1 MRSANA
7 GDKRETTNAKI
18 LQHTSC
24 PASAGQLF
32 LFSYCRFLRIAYHE
46 ICRKEFLIKTLES
59 IFSRTAQFGLL
70 IYLTGCF
77 GLLIVLG
84 AAVAKWLK
92 LIDVIQYIA
101 FAFGLGLLTLLIGMV
116 GLSLLGIRGIEEF

>member
-1 MRSANA
+1 M
-7 GDKRETTNAKI
+7 
-18 LQHTSC
+18 
-24 PASAGQLF
+24 
-32 LFSYCRFLRIAYHE
+32 
-46 ICRKEFLIKTLES
+46 KTLES

-84 AAVAKWLK
+84 AAVTKWLK

-101 FAFGLGLLTLLIGMV
+101 FAFGLGLLTLLIGVV
-116 GLSLLGIRGIEEF
+116 GLSLLGLRQNRKHKEAKRA

>member
-1 MRSANA
+1 M
-7 GDKRETTNAKI
+7 
-18 LQHTSC
+18 
-24 PASAGQLF
+24 
-32 LFSYCRFLRIAYHE
+32 
-46 ICRKEFLIKTLES
+46 KTLES

-84 AAVAKWLK
+84 AAVVKWLK

-101 FAFGLGLLTLLIGMV
+101 FTFGLGLLTLLIGVV
-116 GLSLLGIRGIEEF
+116 GLSLLGIRQNRKHKEAKRA

>member
-1 MRSANA
+1 M
-7 GDKRETTNAKI
+7 
-18 LQHTSC
+18 
-24 PASAGQLF
+24 
-32 LFSYCRFLRIAYHE
+32 
-46 ICRKEFLIKTLES
+46 KTLES
-59 IFSRTAQFGLL
+59 FFSRTAQFGLL

-77 GLLIVLG
+77 GLLIALG

-116 GLSLLGIRGIEEF
+116 GLSLLGIRGIRMPHGKRGLPKRKPDSTKNMVL

>member
-1 MRSANA
+1 M
-7 GDKRETTNAKI
+7 
-18 LQHTSC
+18 
-24 PASAGQLF
+24 
-32 LFSYCRFLRIAYHE
+32 
-46 ICRKEFLIKTLES
+46 KTLES

-84 AAVAKWLK
+84 AAAAKWLK

-101 FAFGLGLLTLLIGMV
+101 FAFGLGLLALLIGVV
-116 GLSLLGIRGIEEF
+116 GLSLLGLRQNRKHKEAKHV

>member
-1 MRSANA
+1 M
-7 GDKRETTNAKI
+7 
-18 LQHTSC
+18 
-24 PASAGQLF
+24 
-32 LFSYCRFLRIAYHE
+32 
-46 ICRKEFLIKTLES
+46 KTLES

-84 AAVAKWLK
+84 ATVAKWLK

-101 FAFGLGLLTLLIGMV
+101 FAFGLGLLTLLIGVV
-116 GLSLLGIRGIEEF
+116 GLSLLGIRQNRKHKEAKRA

>member
-1 MRSANA
+1 M
-7 GDKRETTNAKI
+7 I
-18 LQHTSC
+18 
-24 PASAGQLF
+24 
-32 LFSYCRFLRIAYHE
+32 
-46 ICRKEFLIKTLES
+46 TLES
-59 IFSRTAQFGLL
+59 FFSRTAQFGLL

-101 FAFGLGLLTLLIGMV
+101 FAFGLGLLILLIGMV

>member
-1 MRSANA
+1 M
-7 GDKRETTNAKI
+7 
-18 LQHTSC
+18 
-24 PASAGQLF
+24 
-32 LFSYCRFLRIAYHE
+32 
-46 ICRKEFLIKTLES
+46 KTLES

-101 FAFGLGLLTLLIGMV
+101 FAFGLGLYRHGR
-116 GLSLLGIRGIEEF
+116 SLAPRHSAKL

>member
-1 MRSANA
+1 M
-7 GDKRETTNAKI
+7 
-18 LQHTSC
+18 
-24 PASAGQLF
+24 
-32 LFSYCRFLRIAYHE
+32 
-46 ICRKEFLIKTLES
+46 KTLES
-59 IFSRTAQFGLL
+59 FFSRTAQFGLL

-101 FAFGLGLLTLLIGMV
+101 FTK
-116 GLSLLGIRGIEEF
+116 